1 MPAHFGT
8 IISPWTCLSPFL
20 PQFASLFTALHLPFV
35 ASTSIAEVQLMFAV
49 HFEMT
54 PGFKIKKQ
62 TTSYTIP
69 LYLWTS
75 RRPLVGPGLLEEKA
89 REACVVKATVKK

>member
-1 MPAHFGT
+1 
-8 IISPWTCLSPFL
+8 
-20 PQFASLFTALHLPFV
+20 
-35 ASTSIAEVQLMFAV
+35 MFAV